1 MPFSWVRVSSATS
14 KRIRECTGDS
24 DSRTT
29 FDDCVRKIVE
39 AEGGGVEAV
48 WFEQNGK
55 FARVHFFWETHEQ
68 KARILFDLEAEDVID
83 LITPRQA
90 DELARR

>member
-14 KRIRECTGDS
+14 RKIRECTGDEP
-24 DSRTT
+24 SRAR
-29 FDDCVRKIVE
+29 FDECVRKIV
-39 AEGGGVEAV
+39 AADGGGVEAV

-68 KARILFDLEAEDVID
+68 KARIIFDLEAEDVID
-83 LITPRQA
+83 LITPQEA
-90 DELARR
+90 DELGR